1 MYLKQSTASQTVV
14 IGPFVDSADGN
25 TIKDLLTIDAAD
37 IRLSKN
43 GGNIV
48 AKNSGGGTHDELG
61 YYTITLD
68 ATDTDTVGR
77 LQLMVHESGALPV
90 YHEFQVLE
98 EAVYDDLFAA
108 SAVGY
113 PTAAEVVNE
122 WESQSQAD
130 PTGFHVNVLEVNGT
144 AQTAND
150 NGADINAI
158 LADTNELQT
167 DWVDGGRLDLILDA
181 ILDDTDLIDDGT
193 SGLAKIATDAAAI
206 LVDTSTTLQ
215 NELDGIQADTE
226 DIQSRL
232 PAALV
237 GGRIDATV
245 DATGMESGAVDAI
258 WDEVLEGSYTARQ
271 LMRAFAAALAG
282 KVSGAGTTTITFR
295 NTGDSKDVITA
306 TVDVNGNRSEVTLDL
321 T

>member
-1 MYLKQSTASQTVV
+1 MTLILRQSTAVDV
-14 IGPFVDSADGN
+14 LIGPFLDDTDGS
-25 TIKDLLTIDAAD
+25 TAETAESPSVK
-37 IRLSKN
+37 LSKN
-43 GGNIV
+43 GQTLA
-48 AKNSGGGTHDELG
+48 AKSDVTTPVHDADG
-61 YYTITLD
+61 YYNCELD
-68 ATDTDTVGR
+68 ATDTNTVGT
-77 LQLMVHESGALPV
+77 LVLTVAASAEALPV
-90 YHEFQVLE
+90 RHEFQVVE

-158 LADTNELQT
+158 LVDTNELQT
-167 DWVDGGRLDLILDA
+167 DWVDSGRLDLILDA
-181 ILDDTDLIDDGT
+181 ILTDTG
-193 SGLAKIATDAAAI
+193 
-206 LVDTSTTLQ
+206 TTLQ

-226 DIQSRL
+226 DIQTRL

-271 LMRAFAAALAG
+271 LMRLFTAALGGIVA
-282 KVSGAGTTTITFR
+282 GAGTTSITFR